1 MNDSLPEVFVCD
13 PDPKL
18 ALVGLDWM
26 KEQQLDVFIAVSMNV
41 LSLSIKGK
49 LLWISNQINTSK

>member
-18 ALVGLDWM
+18 VGFDWM
-26 KEQQLDVFIAVSMNV
+26 KEQQLDVIIAVSMNV
-41 LSLSIKGK
+41 LSHSIKGK
-49 LLWISNQINTSK
+49 CQKQISKSY